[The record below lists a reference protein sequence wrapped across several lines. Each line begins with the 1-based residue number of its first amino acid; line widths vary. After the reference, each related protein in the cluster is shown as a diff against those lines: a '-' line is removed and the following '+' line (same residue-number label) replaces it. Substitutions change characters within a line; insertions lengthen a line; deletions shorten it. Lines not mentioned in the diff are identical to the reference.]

1 MSKHDQLMRDA
12 RAAFRLSQA
21 ARRRVN
27 ETLIRLEFPTRPKP
41 IYIALDFHNSFSIV
55 AEDEATGELAGIV
68 IPFKKARRS

>member
-12 RAAFRLSQA
+12 RAAHRLAQA

-27 ETLIRLEFPTRPKP
+27 EALIRLEFPSRPKP

-55 AEDEATGELAGIV
+55 AEDETGELQGIL
-68 IPFKKARRS
+68 IPFPRVRR